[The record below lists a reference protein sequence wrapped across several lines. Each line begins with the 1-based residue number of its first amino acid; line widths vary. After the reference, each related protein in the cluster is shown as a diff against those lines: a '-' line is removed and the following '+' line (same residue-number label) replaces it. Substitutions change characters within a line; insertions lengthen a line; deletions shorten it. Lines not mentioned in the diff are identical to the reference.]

1 MFTGIVT
8 ECGRV
13 RQITPTERG
22 VRLEIDA
29 PGTVRDARIGDSV
42 AVNGVCLTATSVT
55 EHGFTCEVVQ
65 ETIERSTLGDVVP
78 DTLVN
83 LERPMPANGRFDG
96 HIVQGHVDG
105 VGTVAV
111 IVPEGDARRVRVE
124 LPPRLAPYT
133 VEKGSIALD
142 GTSLTLTQ
150 VSPPLSDPAWVE
162 VVLIPHTL
170 ESTVLGGRVVGDRV
184 NVEVDILAKYL
195 ERRMEMKP

>member
-8 ECGRV
+8 ECGQV
-13 RQITPTERG
+13 RQISPTERG

-29 PGTVRDARIGDSV
+29 PGTVADLRIGDSV

-55 EHGFTCEVVQ
+55 GHGFTCEVVH
-65 ETIERSTLGDVVP
+65 ETMERSTLGEVEP
-78 DTLVN
+78 ATLVN
-83 LERPMPANGRFDG
+83 LERPMSVTGRFDG

-105 VGTVAV
+105 VGTVMSFV
-111 IVPEGDARRVRVE
+111 TEGDARRVRVE
-124 LPPRLAPYT
+124 LPSRLAPYT

-150 VSPPLSDPAWVE
+150 VSPPMSDPAWVE

-170 ESTVLGGRVVGDRV
+170 ESTVLGGRVVGDQV

-195 ERRMEMKP
+195 ERRMEMKA